1 MAGFLQAD
9 RKVKKGD
16 SGILD
21 GDGAVTLKYTD
32 VAQCAQDISILPFPA
47 LIRRGNNEGP
57 CSALAEPYFLA
68 ELEELERVLEQ
79 RCLPSVPDSHG
90 VYLPAFRKGFLG

>member
-32 VAQCAQDISILPFPA
+32 VAQCAQDINILPSPS
-47 LIRRGNNEGP
+47 LISNITLKRGTNEAKAFYFGMIMADTH
-57 CSALAEPYFLA
+57 SKDTVLVPYKLDNK
-68 ELEELERVLEQ
+68 Q
-79 RCLPSVPDSHG
+79 SGHPP
-90 VYLPAFRKGFLG
+90 